1 MPCCN
6 STAAK
11 ETIPLP
17 PQAHLAPSQATVV
30 MSVTETA
37 VVTVA
42 VSVSAMGQER
52 GRCCVCEARIMCNR

>member
-17 PQAHLAPSQATVV
+17 PQAHVASSQAAVV
-30 MSVTETA
+30 MSVT
-37 VVTVA
+37 VA
-42 VSVSAMGQER
+42 VSAMGQER
-52 GRCCVCEARIMCNR
+52 GRCCVCEARTMCNR

>member
-17 PQAHLAPSQATVV
+17 PQAHVASSQAAVV
-30 MSVTETA
+30 MSVTVTA
-37 VVTVA
+37 AVTVA
-42 VSVSAMGQER
+42 VSAMGQER
-52 GRCCVCEARIMCNR
+52 GMCCVCEARTMCNR